1 MLCSCLFQ
9 HPAHYRALLI
19 QYIYVVFQELSAIC
33 GIKRMPSQEGVFSLL
48 MMHGL
53 FPFAIRGITVFSRE
67 GPHLLR
73 EKRMH
78 KRKQQE
84 TSFISLF
91 KTKYMQYNTHRS
103 IQTDYTKP
111 ISLLHRLTRSILF
124 NRWRTICSME

>member
-1 MLCSCLFQ
+1 
-9 HPAHYRALLI
+9 
-19 QYIYVVFQELSAIC
+19 
-33 GIKRMPSQEGVFSLL
+33 
-48 MMHGL
+48 
-53 FPFAIRGITVFSRE
+53 
-67 GPHLLR
+67 
-73 EKRMH
+73 MH